1 MEWGVVP
8 LPRDVQS
15 MTLADVQGYFIS
27 SHTRHREACWRWIT
41 FLSKQ
46 PHYRLVPARQSLLQ
60 SEEYEQEVGS
70 KVAVA
75 ARASMENVV
84 LVTPRL
90 VTFSEIIEEAF
101 APAIESVVE
110 GAVPEE
116 AMIAAQAQAEL
127 ILGQ

>member
-1 MEWGVVP
+1 
-8 LPRDVQS
+8 
-15 MTLADVQGYFIS
+15 
-27 SHTRHREACWRWIT
+27 
-41 FLSKQ
+41 
-46 PHYRLVPARQSLLQ
+46 
-60 SEEYEQEVGS
+60 
-70 KVAVA
+70 
-75 ARASMENVV
+75 MENVV